1 MRKAGPEGMVTETL
15 EIGSGGPG
23 LRALVT
29 RAVGLDSGASV
40 RLRQLTDDVVDVF
53 VTTPFEVVASR
64 RVQGVVSRD
73 GAVVSAATLAEQL
86 KEQESS
92 GTLDLGP
99 ARDASW
105 PGALPPATGYS
116 VVDTLPVTVVREL
129 SDKGQQLTRQFSGP
143 MGPPSSL
150 LNQTVVTVEGEGA
163 TVEIPMLSLIHI

>member
-99 ARDASW
+99 A
-105 PGALPPATGYS
+105 
-116 VVDTLPVTVVREL
+116 
-129 SDKGQQLTRQFSGP
+129 
-143 MGPPSSL
+143 
-150 LNQTVVTVEGEGA
+150 
-163 TVEIPMLSLIHI
+163 LSLIHI